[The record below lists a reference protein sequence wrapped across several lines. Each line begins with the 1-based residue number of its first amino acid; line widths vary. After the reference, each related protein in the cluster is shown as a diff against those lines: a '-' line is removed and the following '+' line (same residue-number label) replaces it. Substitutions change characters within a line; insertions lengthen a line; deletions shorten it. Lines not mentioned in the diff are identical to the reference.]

1 MNRVSSVA
9 ALALFVSSGAFAAE
23 PPASKP
29 AAEDRWWKHV
39 EVLASDAMEG
49 RDTGSKGYATA
60 AGYVSKELAALGVK
74 PLLKTGFL
82 QPMALQSRRLIEAKS
97 SVALVKDGQTLPLV
111 QGEDVVLSS
120 RQGDNGTV
128 DAPLVFVG
136 YGLSIPELGHD
147 DFAGLDL
154 KGKVVV
160 LLQGGPADIPGPV
173 KSHFSSWTERLK
185 VLKAGGAVGYVY
197 LQNPKMLELP
207 WERIVGSS
215 KNPTVVFAD
224 PSLNDS
230 RGLKV
235 AVVANVAQSQKW
247 LEGAPHTYEELLA
260 LADADKP
267 LPKFDIPLRMKAK
280 LAFDVKP
287 LKSMNVVGVMPGAD
301 PVLAKEYVVLS
312 AHLDHVGIGEP
323 VKGDRIYNGAMD
335 NASGVAAL
343 LEVARR
349 LHDQAEKPKRSVL
362 FALVTGEEKGLLG
375 SKYFASR
382 PPVPIT
388 SIVADFNL
396 DMFMPHWPFTSVV
409 AHGKDESSLA
419 VPLAEVAAKQDI
431 QVLEDPEPDRNLFV
445 RSDQYSFIREGV
457 PALFF
462 KFGYTPGS
470 EEQKVFKQWLAERYH
485 APSDDLAQQ
494 PVDHEGAA
502 RFITFLTALTNA
514 VADAPRRPYW
524 NDDSFFRRFAK
535 PAPAEA
541 PAEAPVEAPAKGR

>member
-1 MNRVSSVA
+1 MKRVSSA
-9 ALALFVSSGAFAAE
+9 ATLALFVSSGVFAAE
-23 PPASKP
+23 APASRSQV
-29 AAEDRWWKHV
+29 AEDRWWKHV

-60 AGYVSKELAALGVK
+60 AGYVSKELASLGVK
-74 PLLKTGFL
+74 PMLKTGFL
-82 QPMALQSRRLIEAKS
+82 QPMALQSRRLIESKS
-97 SVALVKDGQTLPLV
+97 SVALVKDGKTLPLV

-147 DFAGLDL
+147 DYAGLDL

-160 LLQGGPADIPGPV
+160 MLQGGPGNIPGPV
-173 KSHFSSWTERLK
+173 KSHFSSWAERLK
-185 VLKAGGAVGYVY
+185 VLKAAGAVGVVY
-197 LQNPKMLELP
+197 LQNPKLLELP
-207 WERIVGSS
+207 WERVVGSN

-235 AVVANVAQSQKW
+235 TVVANVTQSQKW
-247 LEGAPHTYEELLA
+247 LEGAPHTYEELVA
-260 LADADKP
+260 LANADKP
-267 LPKFDIPLRMKAK
+267 LPKFDLPLRLKAK

-287 LKSMNVVGVMPGAD
+287 LKSMNVVGVMPGTD

-312 AHLDHVGIGEP
+312 AHLDHVGVGEP

-335 NASGVAAL
+335 NASGVAAV
-343 LEVARR
+343 LEVARQ
-349 LHDQAEKPKRSVL
+349 LHDQQEKPKRSVV

-419 VPLAEVAAKQDI
+419 VPLAEVAAKLDV
-431 QVLEDPEPDRNLFV
+431 QVLADPEPDRNLFV

-462 KFGYTPGS
+462 KFGYTPDS
-470 EEQKVFKQWLAERYH
+470 EEQKVFKQWLTERYH
-485 APSDDLAQQ
+485 APSDDLSQQ

-514 VADAPRRPYW
+514 VADAPGRPYW

-535 PAPAEA
+535 PAPEA
-541 PAEAPVEAPAKGR
+541 DPAP

>member
-1 MNRVSSVA
+1 MKRVSSA
-9 ALALFVSSGAFAAE
+9 ATLALFVSSGVFAAE
-23 PPASKP
+23 APASKP
-29 AAEDRWWKHV
+29 QVAEDRWWKHV

-60 AGYVSKELAALGVK
+60 AGYVSKELASLGVK
-74 PLLKTGFL
+74 PMLKTGFL
-82 QPMALQSRRLIEAKS
+82 QPMALQSRRLIESKS
-97 SVALVKDGQTLPLV
+97 SVALVKDGKTLPLV

-128 DAPLVFVG
+128 EAPLVFVG
-136 YGLSIPELGHD
+136 YGLSIPEMGHD
-147 DFAGLDL
+147 DYAGLDL

-160 LLQGGPADIPGPV
+160 MLQGGPGNIPGPV
-173 KSHFSSWTERLK
+173 KSHFSSWAERLK
-185 VLKAGGAVGYVY
+185 VLKAAGVVGVVY
-197 LQNPKMLELP
+197 LQNPKLLELP
-207 WERIVGSS
+207 WERVVGSN

-224 PSLNDS
+224 SSLNDS

-235 AVVANVAQSQKW
+235 TVVANVTQSQKW
-247 LEGAPHTYEELLA
+247 LEGAPHTYEELVA
-260 LADADKP
+260 LANADKP
-267 LPKFDIPLRMKAK
+267 LPKFDLPLRLKAK

-287 LKSMNVVGVMPGAD
+287 LKSMNVVGVMPGTD

-312 AHLDHVGIGEP
+312 AHLDHVGVGEP

-335 NASGVAAL
+335 NASGVAAV
-343 LEVARR
+343 LEVARQ
-349 LHDQAEKPKRSVL
+349 LHDQQEKPKRSVV

-419 VPLAEVAAKQDI
+419 VPLAEVAAKLDV
-431 QVLEDPEPDRNLFV
+431 QVLPDPEPDRNLFV

-462 KFGYTPGS
+462 KFGYTPDS

-502 RFITFLTALTNA
+502 RFITFLTTLTNA
-514 VADAPRRPYW
+514 VADAPGRPYW

-535 PAPAEA
+535 PAPEAA
-541 PAEAPVEAPAKGR
+541 PAP

>member
-1 MNRVSSVA
+1 MKRVSSA
-9 ALALFVSSGAFAAE
+9 ATLALFVSSGVFAAE
-23 PPASKP
+23 APAPKP
-29 AAEDRWWKHV
+29 QVGEDRWWKHV

-49 RDTGSKGYATA
+49 RDTGSKGHATA

-74 PLLKTGFL
+74 PMLKTGFL
-82 QPMALQSRRLIEAKS
+82 QPMALQSRRLNASKS
-97 SVALVKDGQTLPLV
+97 SVALVKDGKALPLV

-128 DAPLVFVG
+128 EAPLVFVG

-147 DFAGLDL
+147 DYAGLDL

-160 LLQGGPADIPGPV
+160 LLQGGPGNIPGPV
-173 KSHFSSWTERLK
+173 KSHFSSWEERLK
-185 VLKAGGAVGYVY
+185 VLKAAGAVGVVY
-197 LQNPKMLELP
+197 LQNPKLLELP
-207 WERIVGSS
+207 WERMVGAN
-215 KNPTVVFAD
+215 KNPTVVFAE
-224 PSLNDS
+224 PSLNES

-235 AVVANVAQSQKW
+235 AVVANEARSQKW
-247 LEGAPHTYEELLA
+247 LEGAPHTYEELVA
-260 LADADKP
+260 LANADKP
-267 LPKFDIPLRMKAK
+267 LPKFDLPLRLKAK

-287 LKSMNVVGVMPGAD
+287 LKSMNVVGVMPGVD
-301 PVLAKEYVVLS
+301 PVLSKEYVVLS
-312 AHLDHVGIGEP
+312 AHLDHVGVGEP

-335 NASGVAAL
+335 NASGVAAV
-343 LEVARR
+343 LEVARQ
-349 LHDQAEKPKRSVL
+349 LHEQKDKLKRSVV

-375 SKYFASR
+375 SRYFASR

-419 VPLAEVAAKQDI
+419 VPLAEVAAKLDV
-431 QVLEDPEPDRNLFV
+431 QVLPDPEPDRNLFV

-462 KFGYTPGS
+462 KFGYTPDS

-485 APSDDLAQQ
+485 APSDDLSQQ
-494 PVDHEGAA
+494 PVDHAGAA

-514 VADAPRRPYW
+514 VADAPGRPYW

-535 PAPAEA
+535 PAPV
-541 PAEAPVEAPAKGR
+541 P

>member
-1 MNRVSSVA
+1 MKRVSSA
-9 ALALFVSSGAFAAE
+9 ATLALFVSSGVFAAE
-23 PPASKP
+23 APASKP
-29 AAEDRWWKHV
+29 QVGEDRWWKHV

-60 AGYVSKELAALGVK
+60 AGYVSKELASLGVK
-74 PLLKTGFL
+74 PMLKTGFL
-82 QPMALQSRRLIEAKS
+82 QPMALQSRRLIESKS
-97 SVALVKDGQTLPLV
+97 SVALVKDGKTLPLV

-147 DFAGLDL
+147 DYAGLEL

-160 LLQGGPADIPGPV
+160 MLQGGPGNIPGPV
-173 KSHFSSWTERLK
+173 KSHFSSWAERLK
-185 VLKAGGAVGYVY
+185 VLKAAGAVGVVY
-197 LQNPKMLELP
+197 LQNPKLLELP
-207 WERIVGSS
+207 WERVVGSN

-235 AVVANVAQSQKW
+235 TVVVNVAHAQKW
-247 LEGAPHTYEELLA
+247 LEGAPHTYEELVA
-260 LADADKP
+260 LANADQP
-267 LPKFDIPLRMKAK
+267 LPKFDLPLRMKAK

-287 LKSMNVVGVMPGAD
+287 LKSMNVVGVMPGTD

-312 AHLDHVGIGEP
+312 AHLDHVGVGEP

-335 NASGVAAL
+335 NASGVAAV
-343 LEVARR
+343 LEVARQ
-349 LHDQAEKPKRSVL
+349 LHDQQEKPMRSVV

-419 VPLAEVAAKQDI
+419 VPLAEVAAKLDV
-431 QVLEDPEPDRNLFV
+431 QVLADPEPDRNLFV

-485 APSDDLAQQ
+485 APSDDLSQQ

-514 VADAPRRPYW
+514 VADAPGRPYW

-535 PAPAEA
+535 PAPEAA
-541 PAEAPVEAPAKGR
+541 PAP